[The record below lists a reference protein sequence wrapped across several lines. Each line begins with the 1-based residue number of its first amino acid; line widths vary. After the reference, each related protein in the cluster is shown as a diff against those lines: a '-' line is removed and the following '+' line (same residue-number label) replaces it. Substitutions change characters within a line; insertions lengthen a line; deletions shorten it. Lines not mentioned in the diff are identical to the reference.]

1 MTPVLADTATATK
14 PTDPVRAELEQ
25 VEQALLKASNS
36 EVDLLQEAARHI
48 LGAGGKRLRP
58 RLTLL
63 STLATGGSMTRSVPL
78 AAACELVH
86 TATLV
91 HDDIVDGS
99 DSRRGRKTVQCFFGS
114 SASVLMGDYLVVR
127 AFGLL
132 AGDSNRQLWSLLA
145 DTIARMC
152 EGEVLQICMK
162 SNTDVELSVYETII
176 ECKTA
181 TLMSTSAQFGAL
193 LGECGPEAVRALA
206 DFGYCLGMAFQIQD
220 DVLDFV
226 GDVATLGKPVGGDLR
241 EGKVTL
247 PVIFAL
253 EDATPEARAE
263 LKEIYTRTESLG
275 AAEIHRVV
283 QLINAA
289 GGFERAQNHARDY
302 VRRARRSL
310 EILSPGAPVDALL
323 AVADQIVDRNK

>member
-1 MTPVLADTATATK
+1 MTAVLVD
-14 PTDPVRAELEQ
+14 TDPVAAPTDQVRAGLEQ
-25 VEQALLKASNS
+25 VEQALLQASNS
-36 EVDLLQEAARHI
+36 EVELLQEAARHI

-63 STLATGGSMTRSVPL
+63 ATLATGGSMTRAVPL

-99 DSRRGRKTVQCFFGS
+99 DSRRGRKTVQCFFGN

-127 AFGLL
+127 AFSLL

-145 DTIARMC
+145 ETIARMC

-162 SNTDVELSVYETII
+162 SNTEVALSVYEKII

-181 TLMSTSAQFGAL
+181 TLMSASAHFGAL
-193 LGECGPEAVRALA
+193 LGECGPEAVRAMA
-206 DFGYCLGMAFQIQD
+206 DFGYCVGMAFQIQD

-226 GDVATLGKPVGGDLR
+226 GDMETLGKPVGGDLR

-247 PVIFAL
+247 PAIFAL
-253 EDATPEARAE
+253 EDAAPDA
-263 LKEIYTRTESLG
+263 RTELQAIYARSESLSP
-275 AAEIHRVV
+275 ADIRRATE
-283 QLINAA
+283 LIAAA
-289 GGFERAQNHARDY
+289 GGFERARNHARDY
-302 VRRARRSL
+302 LRRASRNL
-310 EILSPGAPVDALL
+310 EVLPPGAPIDALL
-323 AVADQIVDRNK
+323 SVADHIVERDR